1 MIVKIRAVV
10 YQFLSESFARL
21 VKQRCFTVC
30 CYYLL
35 ECSRRHYSSGLS
47 SCLEPHSSWSLLL
60 TLLFFF
66 SVNTCP
72 TYQEV
77 ITWHCFSVI
86 RSFRLINHVNVVGC
100 QTNLD
105 VIAGVPY
112 PNSFLHHLHDL
123 PVRFYVHLSLGSDV
137 RFCFELPK
145 QKLLSKG

>member
-1 MIVKIRAVV
+1 MVPLVDFA
-10 YQFLSESFARL
+10 FLLFGE
-21 VKQRCFTVC
+21 
-30 CYYLL
+30 YLPHI
-35 ECSRRHYSSGLS
+35 SRSYHMA
-47 SCLEPHSSWSLLL
+47 LLL
-60 TLLFFF
+60 CYKVL
-66 SVNTCP
+66 
-72 TYQEV
+72 
-77 ITWHCFSVI
+77 H
-86 RSFRLINHVNVVGC
+86 RLINHVNVVGC